1 MIALLAPLC
10 EALPVPL
17 VVGVSPEVTVTPS
30 LKVPLEVALGLTP
43 EDLEGTGSLVTLDD
57 REEVE
62 EAVGD
67 PVLPLDLL
75 ESRVK
80 RALKEGKVVGVAVV
94 EGSTGVPLTIGV
106 VEAVLDGEGRGRRL
120 RVVEEDPVPLAPP
133 ASPNTPLPVG
143 MADKLGNPTVEV
155 GVPASLRDTQKEEE
169 ALLLAMALARELGL
183 GRLDWEAM
191 GVALVLEEP
200 DADPLLKV
208 PTGVPLG
215 IPTEALIEGELDS
228 VPKELWDGEAVME
241 LPTPKEADP
250 MAVLVTLE
258 DPEGPEDSEA
268 QALGVAIPLPVPP
281 LTVTVEEALGKEEAL
296 AEAEGAA
303 DRVAAARVC
312 EFNPLVDPE
321 ELTLASIEAVKVPP
335 LDELGTPVPVGALL
349 TVAPTEALLVA
360 MEEGVRAPLAA
371 GLSLATALPLAG
383 REGDPKGVR
392 VPLSVPTP
400 PSDAVPPTVGD
411 PNGLP
416 VGDTP
421 VGMGEGVTPL
431 GVGLTPP
438 LPLPRDD
445 CVGVKAGDTLLSTL
459 PLPLSEEDPQ
469 KDTGEEGE
477 GVCKVEAVKVCV
489 GGTEGVLVPLSSNPV
504 PVGEGVEVRVLA
516 AAAPR
521 LLLPASDAVNRR
533 GV

>member
-1 MIALLAPLC
+1 MTALLAPLC
-10 EALPVPL
+10 DALPVPL

-43 EDLEGTGSLVTLDD
+43 EDLEGAGSLVTPDD
-57 REEVE
+57 SEEEE

-67 PVLPLDLL
+67 PVHPLDLL
-75 ESRVK
+75 EIRVEG
-80 RALKEGKVVGVAVV
+80 ALKEGKVVGVAVE

-106 VEAVLDGEGRGRRL
+106 MEAVLDGEGRGRRL
-120 RVVEEDPVPLAPP
+120 SVVEGDNVPLAPP
-133 ASPNTPLPVG
+133 PPPSPPNTPLPVG
-143 MADKLGNPTVEV
+143 IADKLGTPTVEV
-155 GVPASLRDTQKEEE
+155 GVPAPLRDIQKEEE
-169 ALLLAMALARELGL
+169 ALPLAMELARELGL
-183 GRLDWEAM
+183 GRLDGEAM
-191 GVALVLEEP
+191 EVALELEDP

-215 IPTEALIEGELDS
+215 IPTEALVKGELES
-228 VPKELWDGEAVME
+228 VPRELWEGEAVME
-241 LPTPKEADP
+241 LPAPKEADP
-250 MAVLVTLE
+250 MAVLVTLG
-258 DPEGPEDSEA
+258 DPERPEDSEA

-303 DRVAAARVC
+303 DRVATAGVC
-312 EFNPLVDPE
+312 ELNPLVEPE

-335 LDELGTPVPVGALL
+335 LDKLGIPVPVGALL
-349 TVAPTEALLVA
+349 TVAPAEALFVA
-360 MEEGVRAPLAA
+360 IKERVRAPLAV

-392 VPLSVPTP
+392 VPLSVPNP
-400 PSDAVPPTVGD
+400 PRDAVPPTVGD

-438 LPLPRDD
+438 LPLPKDD

-477 GVCKVEAVKVCV
+477 GV
-489 GGTEGVLVPLSSNPV
+489 
-504 PVGEGVEVRVLA
+504 
-516 AAAPR
+516 
-521 LLLPASDAVNRR
+521 
-533 GV
+533 